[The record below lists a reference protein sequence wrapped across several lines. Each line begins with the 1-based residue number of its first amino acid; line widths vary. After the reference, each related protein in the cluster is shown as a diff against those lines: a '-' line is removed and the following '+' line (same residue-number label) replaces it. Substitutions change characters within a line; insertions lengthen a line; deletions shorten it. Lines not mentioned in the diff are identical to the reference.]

1 MQMGGN
7 EMLSLGIA
15 LLTTIVVAWLIIK
28 RMKPQAVLFAGGIFL
43 LVVAILMGVPL
54 LDAKK
59 STGFVWFDIFKFMED
74 TFSTRAAGI
83 GLMIMTVGGFA
94 KYMDYIGA
102 SRSLVHLASKPLSM
116 IRSPYLLLAVS
127 YIIGQLL
134 NIVIPSAAGLCVLLM
149 ATMYP
154 VLVNLGVSRLS
165 AAAVV
170 ATTPCLDLGP
180 ASGTAVF
187 AAKTAEMDVADYFVG
202 EQLPIAVVT
211 MAAISIS
218 HYFVQRYFDRKEGL
232 EAKVLQTASDH
243 DEQELPPTI
252 YALLPLVPIILVLVF
267 SKLCI
272 SSIKMPVV
280 TAMIISIFL
289 AMMMEL
295 IRTRKPKAVC
305 KSIQVFFDGMGHLFA
320 TVVTLIVAG
329 ETFAFG
335 LTKIGAIDLI
345 IQGAQSS
352 GFGIIGITL
361 VMTVIV
367 AVSAV
372 IMGSG
377 NASFYSFGA
386 LVPDVA
392 KGLSMLPST
401 MITPMQMAASI
412 ARSASPIAA
421 AVVAVAGVADVSPV
435 DLVKRTAIPMGVAL
449 VVSFIM
455 AVIL

>member
-1 MQMGGN
+1 
-7 EMLSLGIA
+7 MLSLVVA

-43 LVVAILMGVPL
+43 LAVAILMGYPV

-59 STGFVWFDIFKFMED
+59 STGLSWFDIFKFIED
-74 TFSTRAAGI
+74 VFSNRAAGI

-102 SRSLVHLASKPLSM
+102 SRSLVYIASKPLSM
-116 IRSPYLLLAVS
+116 VKSPYVLLGIS

-180 ASGTAVF
+180 ASGSAVF
-187 AAKTAEMDVADYFVG
+187 AAKTAGLDVADYFVA
-202 EQLPIAVVT
+202 EQIPIAVVT
-211 MAAISIS
+211 MVTIAVS

-232 EAKVLQTASDH
+232 EPQKLQAVSAHESET
-243 DEQELPPTI
+243 ENLPPKI
-252 YALLPLVPIILVLVF
+252 YALLPMIPIIFVLVF
-267 SKLCI
+267 SKLGI
-272 SSIKMPVV
+272 SSIKMSVV
-280 TAMIISIFL
+280 TAMIISIFI
-289 AMMMEL
+289 AMILEV
-295 IRTRKPKAVC
+295 IRTRRPMEVC
-305 KSIQVFFDGMGHLFA
+305 KNIQVFFDGMVHLFA

-329 ETFAFG
+329 ETFAYG
-335 LTKIGAIDLI
+335 LTKIGAIDMI
-345 IQGAQSS
+345 IKGAQGS
-352 GFGIIGITL
+352 GFGAIGVTL
-361 VMTVIV
+361 IMTLIV
-367 AVSAV
+367 AIAAV

-377 NASFYSFGA
+377 NAPFYSFGA
-386 LVPDVA
+386 LVPDIA
-392 KGLSMLPST
+392 KGLSMMPAV
-401 MITPMQMAASI
+401 MITPMQMASSI
-412 ARSASPIAA
+412 ARSASPITA

-435 DLVKRTAIPMGVAL
+435 DLVKRTAIPMGIAL
-449 VVSFIM
+449 VVSFLM
-455 AVIL
+455 AVIF

>member
-1 MQMGGN
+1 
-7 EMLSLGIA
+7 MLSLGIA
-15 LLTTIVVAWLIIK
+15 LLTTIVVAWLIVK
-28 RMKPQAVLFAGGIFL
+28 RMKPQAVLFAGGFFL
-43 LVVAILMGVPL
+43 LAVAILMGVPL

-59 STGFVWFDIFKFMED
+59 STGLVWFDIFKFVED

-102 SRSLVHLASKPLSM
+102 SRSLVHLASKPLSL

-154 VLVNLGVSRLS
+154 VLVSLGVSRLS

-187 AAKTAEMDVADYFVG
+187 AAKTADLDVADYFVG

-218 HYFVQRYFDRKEGL
+218 HYFIQRYFDRKEGV
-232 EAKVLQTASDH
+232 EAKVLQAAPVQEG
-243 DEQELPPTI
+243 EQLPPSI
-252 YALLPLVPIILVLVF
+252 YALLPMVPIILVLMF

-272 SSIKMPVV
+272 TSIKMPVV
-280 TAMIISIFL
+280 TAMIISVFL
-289 AMMMEL
+289 AMLMEL
-295 IRTRKPKAVC
+295 IRTRHPKEVC

-320 TVVTLIVAG
+320 TVITLIVAG

-352 GFGIIGITL
+352 GFGAVGVTL
-361 VMTVIV
+361 IMTIIV
-367 AVSAV
+367 AVAAI

-377 NASFYSFGA
+377 NAPFYSFGA
-386 LVPDVA
+386 LVPDIA
-392 KGLSMLPST
+392 KGLSMLPAT
-401 MITPMQMAASI
+401 MITPMQMASSI
-412 ARSASPIAA
+412 ARSASPITA

-435 DLVKRTAIPMGVAL
+435 DIAKRTAIPMGIAL
-449 VVSFIM
+449 LVSFLM

>member
-1 MQMGGN
+1 
-7 EMLSLGIA
+7 MLSLVVA

-43 LVVAILMGVPL
+43 LAVAILMGYPV

-59 STGFVWFDIFKFMED
+59 STGLSCFDIFKFIED
-74 TFSTRAAGI
+74 VFSNRAAGI

-102 SRSLVHLASKPLSM
+102 SRSLVYIASKPLSM
-116 IRSPYLLLAVS
+116 VKSPYVLLGIS

-180 ASGTAVF
+180 ASGSAVF
-187 AAKTAEMDVADYFVG
+187 AAKTAGLDVADYFVA
-202 EQLPIAVVT
+202 EQIPIAVVT
-211 MAAISIS
+211 MVAIAVS

-232 EAKVLQTASDH
+232 EPQKLQAVSAHESET
-243 DEQELPPTI
+243 ENLPPKI
-252 YALLPLVPIILVLVF
+252 YALLPMIPIIFVLVF
-267 SKLCI
+267 SKLGI
-272 SSIKMPVV
+272 SSIKMSVV
-280 TAMIISIFL
+280 TAMIISIFI
-289 AMMMEL
+289 AMILEV
-295 IRTRKPKAVC
+295 IRTRRPMEVC
-305 KSIQVFFDGMGHLFA
+305 KNIQVFFDGMGHLFA

-329 ETFAFG
+329 ETFAYG
-335 LTKIGAIDLI
+335 LTKIGAIDMI
-345 IQGAQSS
+345 IKGAQGS
-352 GFGIIGITL
+352 GFGAIGVTL
-361 VMTVIV
+361 IMTLIV
-367 AVSAV
+367 AIAAV

-377 NASFYSFGA
+377 NAPFYSFGA
-386 LVPDVA
+386 LVPDIA
-392 KGLSMLPST
+392 KGLSMMPAV
-401 MITPMQMAASI
+401 MITPMQMASSI
-412 ARSASPIAA
+412 ARSASPITA

-435 DLVKRTAIPMGVAL
+435 DLVKRTAIPMGIAL
-449 VVSFIM
+449 VVSFLM
-455 AVIL
+455 AVIF

>member
-1 MQMGGN
+1 
-7 EMLSLGIA
+7 MLSLGIA
-15 LLTTIVVAWLIIK
+15 LLTTIVVAWLIIN

-202 EQLPIAVVT
+202 EQIPIAVVT

-218 HYFVQRYFDRKEGL
+218 HYFIQRYFDRKEGL
-232 EAKVLQTASDH
+232 EAKVLQTAPDY
-243 DEQELPPTI
+243 DKEELPPVI

-295 IRTRKPKAVC
+295 IRTRQPKEVC

-345 IQGAQSS
+345 VQGAQSS
-352 GFGIIGITL
+352 GFGAIGVTL

-367 AVSAV
+367 SMSAI

-377 NASFYSFGA
+377 NAPFYSFGA
-386 LVPDVA
+386 LVPDIA
-392 KGLSMLPST
+392 KGLSILPVS
-401 MITPMQMAASI
+401 MIAPMQMAASI
-412 ARSASPIAA
+412 ARSVSPITA
-421 AVVAVAGVADVSPV
+421 AVVAVAGVANVSPV
-435 DLVKRTAIPMGVAL
+435 DLVKRTAIPMGIAL
-449 VVSFIM
+449 LVSFIM
-455 AVIL
+455 AWIL

>member
-1 MQMGGN
+1 
-7 EMLSLGIA
+7 MLSLGIA
-15 LLTTIVVAWLIIK
+15 LLTTIIVAWLIVK
-28 RMKPQAVLFAGGIFL
+28 RMKPQAVLFAGGFFL
-43 LVVAILMGVPL
+43 LAVAILMGVPL

-59 STGFVWFDIFKFMED
+59 STGLVWFDIFKFVED

-102 SRSLVHLASKPLSM
+102 SRSLVHLASKPLSL

-154 VLVNLGVSRLS
+154 VLVSLGVSRLS

-187 AAKTAEMDVADYFVG
+187 AAKTADLDVADYFVG
-202 EQLPIAVVT
+202 EQIPIAVVT

-218 HYFVQRYFDRKEGL
+218 HYFIQRYFDRKEGV
-232 EAKVLQTASDH
+232 EAKVLQAAPVQEG
-243 DEQELPPTI
+243 EQLPPSI
-252 YALLPLVPIILVLVF
+252 YALLPMVPIILVLMF

-272 SSIKMPVV
+272 TSIKMPVV
-280 TAMIISIFL
+280 TAMIISVFL
-289 AMMMEL
+289 AMLMEL
-295 IRTRKPKAVC
+295 IRTRHPKEVC

-320 TVVTLIVAG
+320 TVITLIVAG

-352 GFGIIGITL
+352 GFGAVGVTL
-361 VMTVIV
+361 IMTIIV
-367 AVSAV
+367 AVAAI

-377 NASFYSFGA
+377 NAPFYSFGA
-386 LVPDVA
+386 LVPDIA
-392 KGLSMLPST
+392 KGLSMLPAT
-401 MITPMQMAASI
+401 MITPMQMASSI
-412 ARSASPIAA
+412 ARSASPITA

-435 DLVKRTAIPMGVAL
+435 DIVKRTAIPMGIAL
-449 VVSFIM
+449 LVSFLM

>member
-1 MQMGGN
+1 
-7 EMLSLGIA
+7 MLSLGIA
-15 LLTTIVVAWLIIK
+15 LLTTIVVAWLIVK
-28 RMKPQAVLFAGGIFL
+28 RMKPQAVLFAGGFFL
-43 LVVAILMGVPL
+43 LAVAILMGVPL

-59 STGFVWFDIFKFMED
+59 STGLVWFDIFKFVED

-102 SRSLVHLASKPLSM
+102 SRSLVHLASKPLSL

-154 VLVNLGVSRLS
+154 VLVSLGVSRLS

-187 AAKTAEMDVADYFVG
+187 AAKTADLDVADYFVG
-202 EQLPIAVVT
+202 EQIPIAVVT

-218 HYFVQRYFDRKEGL
+218 HYFIQRYFDRKEGV
-232 EAKVLQTASDH
+232 EAKVLQAAPVQEG
-243 DEQELPPTI
+243 EQLPPSI
-252 YALLPLVPIILVLVF
+252 YALLPMVPIILVLMF

-272 SSIKMPVV
+272 TSIKMPVV
-280 TAMIISIFL
+280 TAMIISVFL
-289 AMMMEL
+289 AMLMEL
-295 IRTRKPKAVC
+295 IRTRHPKEVC

-320 TVVTLIVAG
+320 TVITLIVAG

-352 GFGIIGITL
+352 GFGAVGVTL
-361 VMTVIV
+361 IMTIIV
-367 AVSAV
+367 AIAAI

-377 NASFYSFGA
+377 NAPFYSFGA
-386 LVPDVA
+386 LVPDIA
-392 KGLSMLPST
+392 KGLSMLPVT
-401 MITPMQMAASI
+401 MITPMQMASSI
-412 ARSASPIAA
+412 ARSASPITA

-435 DLVKRTAIPMGVAL
+435 DIVKRTAIPMGIAL
-449 VVSFIM
+449 LVSFLM

>member
-1 MQMGGN
+1 
-7 EMLSLGIA
+7 MLSLVVA

-43 LVVAILMGVPL
+43 LAVAILMGYPV

-59 STGFVWFDIFKFMED
+59 STGLSWFDIFKFIED
-74 TFSTRAAGI
+74 VFSNRAAGI

-102 SRSLVHLASKPLSM
+102 SRSLVYIASKPLSM
-116 IRSPYLLLAVS
+116 VKSPYVLLGIS

-180 ASGTAVF
+180 ASGSAVF
-187 AAKTAEMDVADYFVG
+187 AAKTAGLDVADYFVA
-202 EQLPIAVVT
+202 EQIPIAVVT
-211 MAAISIS
+211 MVTIAVS

-232 EAKVLQTASDH
+232 EPQKLQAVSAHESET
-243 DEQELPPTI
+243 ENLPPKI
-252 YALLPLVPIILVLVF
+252 YALLPMIPIIFVLVF
-267 SKLCI
+267 SKLGI
-272 SSIKMPVV
+272 SSIKMSVV
-280 TAMIISIFL
+280 TAMIISIFI
-289 AMMMEL
+289 AMILEV
-295 IRTRKPKAVC
+295 IRTRRPMEVC
-305 KSIQVFFDGMGHLFA
+305 KNIQVFFDGMGHLFA

-329 ETFAFG
+329 ETFAYG
-335 LTKIGAIDLI
+335 LTKIGAIDMI
-345 IQGAQSS
+345 IKGAQGS
-352 GFGIIGITL
+352 GFGVIGVTL
-361 VMTVIV
+361 IMTLIV
-367 AVSAV
+367 AIAAV

-377 NASFYSFGA
+377 NAPFYSFGA
-386 LVPDVA
+386 LVPDIA
-392 KGLSMLPST
+392 KGLSMMPAV
-401 MITPMQMAASI
+401 MITPMQMASSI
-412 ARSASPIAA
+412 ARSASPITA

-435 DLVKRTAIPMGVAL
+435 DLVKRTAIPMGIAL
-449 VVSFIM
+449 VVSFLM
-455 AVIL
+455 AVIF

>member
-1 MQMGGN
+1 
-7 EMLSLGIA
+7 MLSLVVA

-43 LVVAILMGVPL
+43 LAVAILMGYPV

-59 STGFVWFDIFKFMED
+59 STGLSWFDIFKFIED
-74 TFSTRAAGI
+74 VFSNRAAGI

-102 SRSLVHLASKPLSM
+102 SRSLVYIASKPLSM
-116 IRSPYLLLAVS
+116 VKSPYVLLGIS

-180 ASGTAVF
+180 ASGSAVF
-187 AAKTAEMDVADYFVG
+187 AAKTAGLDVADYFVA
-202 EQLPIAVVT
+202 EQIPIAVVT
-211 MAAISIS
+211 MVAIAVS

-232 EAKVLQTASDH
+232 EPQKLQAVSAHESET
-243 DEQELPPTI
+243 ENLPPKI
-252 YALLPLVPIILVLVF
+252 YALLPMIPIIFVLVF
-267 SKLCI
+267 SKLGI
-272 SSIKMPVV
+272 SSIKMSVV
-280 TAMIISIFL
+280 TAMIISIFI
-289 AMMMEL
+289 AMILEV
-295 IRTRKPKAVC
+295 IRTRRPMEVC
-305 KSIQVFFDGMGHLFA
+305 KNIQVFFDGMGHLFA

-329 ETFAFG
+329 ETFAYG
-335 LTKIGAIDLI
+335 LTKIGAIDMI
-345 IQGAQSS
+345 IKGAQGS
-352 GFGIIGITL
+352 GFGTIGVTL
-361 VMTVIV
+361 IMTLIV
-367 AVSAV
+367 AIAAV

-377 NASFYSFGA
+377 NAPFYSFGA
-386 LVPDVA
+386 LVPDIA
-392 KGLSMLPST
+392 KGLSMMPAA
-401 MITPMQMAASI
+401 MITPMQMASSI
-412 ARSASPIAA
+412 ARSASPITA

-435 DLVKRTAIPMGVAL
+435 DLVKRTAIPMGIAL
-449 VVSFIM
+449 VVSFLM
-455 AVIL
+455 AVIF

>member
-1 MQMGGN
+1 
-7 EMLSLGIA
+7 MLSLVVA

-43 LVVAILMGVPL
+43 LAVAILMGYPV

-59 STGFVWFDIFKFMED
+59 STGLSWFDIFKFIED
-74 TFSTRAAGI
+74 VFSNRAAGI

-102 SRSLVHLASKPLSM
+102 SRSLVYIASKPLSM
-116 IRSPYLLLAVS
+116 VKSPYVLLVIS

-180 ASGTAVF
+180 ASGSAVF
-187 AAKTAEMDVADYFVG
+187 AAKTAGLDVADYFVA
-202 EQLPIAVVT
+202 EQIPIAVVT
-211 MAAISIS
+211 MVTIAVS

-232 EAKVLQTASDH
+232 EPQKLQAVSAHESET
-243 DEQELPPTI
+243 ENLPPKI
-252 YALLPLVPIILVLVF
+252 YALLPMIPIIFVLVF
-267 SKLCI
+267 SKLGI
-272 SSIKMPVV
+272 SSIKMSVV
-280 TAMIISIFL
+280 TAMIISIFI
-289 AMMMEL
+289 AMILEV
-295 IRTRKPKAVC
+295 IRTRRPMEVC
-305 KSIQVFFDGMGHLFA
+305 KNIQVFFDGMGHLFA

-329 ETFAFG
+329 ETFAYG
-335 LTKIGAIDLI
+335 LTKIGAIDMI
-345 IQGAQSS
+345 IKGAQGS
-352 GFGIIGITL
+352 GFGAIGVTL
-361 VMTVIV
+361 IMTLIV
-367 AVSAV
+367 AIAAV

-377 NASFYSFGA
+377 NAPFYSFGA
-386 LVPDVA
+386 LVPDIA
-392 KGLSMLPST
+392 KGLSMMPAV
-401 MITPMQMAASI
+401 MITPMQMASSI
-412 ARSASPIAA
+412 ARSASPITA

-435 DLVKRTAIPMGVAL
+435 DLVKRTAIPMGIAL
-449 VVSFIM
+449 VVSFLM
-455 AVIL
+455 AVIF

>member
-1 MQMGGN
+1 
-7 EMLSLGIA
+7 MLSLVVA

-43 LVVAILMGVPL
+43 LAVAILMGYPV

-59 STGFVWFDIFKFMED
+59 STGLSWFDIFKFIED
-74 TFSTRAAGI
+74 VFSNRAAGI

-102 SRSLVHLASKPLSM
+102 SRSLVYIASKPLSM
-116 IRSPYLLLAVS
+116 VKSPYVLLGIS

-180 ASGTAVF
+180 ASGSAVF
-187 AAKTAEMDVADYFVG
+187 AAKTAGLDVADYFVA
-202 EQLPIAVVT
+202 EQIPIAVVT
-211 MAAISIS
+211 MVAIAVS

-232 EAKVLQTASDH
+232 EPQKLQAVSAHESET
-243 DEQELPPTI
+243 ENLPPKI
-252 YALLPLVPIILVLVF
+252 YALLPMIPIIFVLVF
-267 SKLCI
+267 SKLGI
-272 SSIKMPVV
+272 SSIKMSVV
-280 TAMIISIFL
+280 TAMIISIFI
-289 AMMMEL
+289 AMILEV
-295 IRTRKPKAVC
+295 IRTRRPMEVC
-305 KSIQVFFDGMGHLFA
+305 KNIQVFFDGMGHLFA

-329 ETFAFG
+329 ETFAYG
-335 LTKIGAIDLI
+335 LTKIGAIDMI
-345 IQGAQSS
+345 IKGAQGS
-352 GFGIIGITL
+352 GFGAIGVTL
-361 VMTVIV
+361 IMTLIV
-367 AVSAV
+367 AIAAV

-377 NASFYSFGA
+377 NAPFYSFGA
-386 LVPDVA
+386 LVPDIA
-392 KGLSMLPST
+392 KGLSMMPAA
-401 MITPMQMAASI
+401 MITPMQMASSI
-412 ARSASPIAA
+412 ARSASPIMA

-435 DLVKRTAIPMGVAL
+435 DLVKRTAIPMGIAL
-449 VVSFIM
+449 VVSFLM
-455 AVIL
+455 AVIF

>member
-1 MQMGGN
+1 
-7 EMLSLGIA
+7 MLSLVVA

-43 LVVAILMGVPL
+43 LAVAILMGYPV

-59 STGFVWFDIFKFMED
+59 STGLSWFDIFKFIED
-74 TFSTRAAGI
+74 VFSNRAAGI

-102 SRSLVHLASKPLSM
+102 SRSLVYIASKPLSM
-116 IRSPYLLLAVS
+116 VKSPYVLLGIS

-180 ASGTAVF
+180 ASGSAVF
-187 AAKTAEMDVADYFVG
+187 AAKTAGLDVADYFVA
-202 EQLPIAVVT
+202 EQIPIAIVT
-211 MAAISIS
+211 MVTIAVS

-232 EAKVLQTASDH
+232 EPQKLQAVSAHESET
-243 DEQELPPTI
+243 ENLPPKI
-252 YALLPLVPIILVLVF
+252 YALLPMIPIIFVLVF
-267 SKLCI
+267 SKLGI
-272 SSIKMPVV
+272 SSIKMSVV
-280 TAMIISIFL
+280 TAMIISIFI
-289 AMMMEL
+289 AMILEV
-295 IRTRKPKAVC
+295 IRTRRPMEVC
-305 KSIQVFFDGMGHLFA
+305 KNIQVFFDGMGHLFA

-329 ETFAFG
+329 ETFAYG
-335 LTKIGAIDLI
+335 LTKIGAIDMI
-345 IQGAQSS
+345 IKGAQGS
-352 GFGIIGITL
+352 GFGAIGVTL
-361 VMTVIV
+361 IMTLIV
-367 AVSAV
+367 AIAAV

-377 NASFYSFGA
+377 NAPFYSFGA
-386 LVPDVA
+386 LVPDIA
-392 KGLSMLPST
+392 KGLSMMPAV
-401 MITPMQMAASI
+401 MITPMQMASSI
-412 ARSASPIAA
+412 ARSASPITA

-435 DLVKRTAIPMGVAL
+435 DLVKRTAIPMGIAL
-449 VVSFIM
+449 VVSFLM
-455 AVIL
+455 AVIF

>member
-1 MQMGGN
+1 
-7 EMLSLGIA
+7 MLSLVVA

-43 LVVAILMGVPL
+43 LAVAILMGYPV

-59 STGFVWFDIFKFMED
+59 STGLSWFDIFKFIED
-74 TFSTRAAGI
+74 VFSNRAAGI

-102 SRSLVHLASKPLSM
+102 SRSLVYIASKPLSM
-116 IRSPYLLLAVS
+116 VKSPYVLLGIS

-180 ASGTAVF
+180 ASGSAVF
-187 AAKTAEMDVADYFVG
+187 AAKTAG
-202 EQLPIAVVT
+202 QIPIAVVT
-211 MAAISIS
+211 MVTIAVS

-232 EAKVLQTASDH
+232 EPQKLQAVSAHESET
-243 DEQELPPTI
+243 ENLPPKI
-252 YALLPLVPIILVLVF
+252 YALLPMIPIIFVLVF
-267 SKLCI
+267 SKLGI
-272 SSIKMPVV
+272 SSIKMSVV
-280 TAMIISIFL
+280 TAMIISIFI
-289 AMMMEL
+289 AMILEV
-295 IRTRKPKAVC
+295 IRTRRPMEVC
-305 KSIQVFFDGMGHLFA
+305 KNIQVFFDGMGHLFA

-329 ETFAFG
+329 ETFAYG
-335 LTKIGAIDLI
+335 LTKIGAIDMI
-345 IQGAQSS
+345 IKGAQGS
-352 GFGIIGITL
+352 GFGAIGVTL
-361 VMTVIV
+361 IMTLIV
-367 AVSAV
+367 AIAAV

-377 NASFYSFGA
+377 NAPFYSFGA
-386 LVPDVA
+386 LVPDIA
-392 KGLSMLPST
+392 KGLSMMPAV
-401 MITPMQMAASI
+401 MITPMQMASSI
-412 ARSASPIAA
+412 ARSASPITA

-435 DLVKRTAIPMGVAL
+435 DLVKRTAIPMGIAL
-449 VVSFIM
+449 VVSFLM
-455 AVIL
+455 AVIF

>member
-1 MQMGGN
+1 
-7 EMLSLGIA
+7 MLSLVVA

-43 LVVAILMGVPL
+43 LAVAILMGYPV

-59 STGFVWFDIFKFMED
+59 STGLSWFDIFKFIED
-74 TFSTRAAGI
+74 VFSNRAAGI

-102 SRSLVHLASKPLSM
+102 SRSLVYIASKPLSM
-116 IRSPYLLLAVS
+116 VKSPYVLLGIS

-180 ASGTAVF
+180 ASGSAVF
-187 AAKTAEMDVADYFVG
+187 AAKTAGLDVADYFVA
-202 EQLPIAVVT
+202 EQIPIAVVT
-211 MAAISIS
+211 MVTIAVS

-232 EAKVLQTASDH
+232 EPQKLQAVSAHESET
-243 DEQELPPTI
+243 ENLPPKI
-252 YALLPLVPIILVLVF
+252 YALLPMIPIIFVLVF
-267 SKLCI
+267 SKLGI
-272 SSIKMPVV
+272 SSIKMSVV
-280 TAMIISIFL
+280 TVMIISIFI
-289 AMMMEL
+289 AMILEV
-295 IRTRKPKAVC
+295 IRTRRPMEVC
-305 KSIQVFFDGMGHLFA
+305 KNIQVFFDGMGHLFA

-329 ETFAFG
+329 ETFAYG
-335 LTKIGAIDLI
+335 LTKIGAIDMI
-345 IQGAQSS
+345 IKGAQGS
-352 GFGIIGITL
+352 GFGAIGVTL
-361 VMTVIV
+361 IMTLIV
-367 AVSAV
+367 AIAAV

-377 NASFYSFGA
+377 NAPFYSFGA
-386 LVPDVA
+386 LVPDIA
-392 KGLSMLPST
+392 KGLSMMPAV
-401 MITPMQMAASI
+401 MITPMQMASSI
-412 ARSASPIAA
+412 ARSASPITA

-435 DLVKRTAIPMGVAL
+435 DLVKRTAIPMGIAL
-449 VVSFIM
+449 VVSFLM
-455 AVIL
+455 AVIF

>member
-1 MQMGGN
+1 
-7 EMLSLGIA
+7 MLSLGIA
-15 LLTTIVVAWLIIK
+15 LLTTIVVAWLIIN

-202 EQLPIAVVT
+202 EQIPVAVVT

-218 HYFVQRYFDRKEGL
+218 HYFIQRYFDRKEGL
-232 EAKVLQTASDH
+232 EAKVLQTAPDY
-243 DEQELPPTI
+243 DKEKLPPVI

-295 IRTRKPKAVC
+295 IRTRQPKEVC

-345 IQGAQSS
+345 VQGAQSS
-352 GFGIIGITL
+352 GFGAIGVTL

-367 AVSAV
+367 SMSAI

-377 NASFYSFGA
+377 NAPFYSFGA
-386 LVPDVA
+386 LVPDIA
-392 KGLSMLPST
+392 KGLSILPVS

-412 ARSASPIAA
+412 ARSASPITA
-421 AVVAVAGVADVSPV
+421 AVVAVAGVANVSPV
-435 DLVKRTAIPMGVAL
+435 DLVKRTAIPMGIAL
-449 VVSFIM
+449 LVSFIM
-455 AVIL
+455 AGIL

>member
-1 MQMGGN
+1 
-7 EMLSLGIA
+7 MLSLVVA

-43 LVVAILMGVPL
+43 LAVAILMGYPV

-59 STGFVWFDIFKFMED
+59 STGLSWFDIFKFIED
-74 TFSTRAAGI
+74 VFSNRAAGI

-102 SRSLVHLASKPLSM
+102 SRSLVYIASKPLSM
-116 IRSPYLLLAVS
+116 VKSPYVLLGIS

-180 ASGTAVF
+180 ASGSAVF
-187 AAKTAEMDVADYFVG
+187 AAKTAGLDVADYFVAK
-202 EQLPIAVVT
+202 QIPIAVVT
-211 MAAISIS
+211 MVAIAVS

-232 EAKVLQTASDH
+232 EPQKLQAVSAHESET
-243 DEQELPPTI
+243 ENLPPKI
-252 YALLPLVPIILVLVF
+252 YALLPMIPIIFVLVF
-267 SKLCI
+267 SKLGI
-272 SSIKMPVV
+272 SSIKMSVV
-280 TAMIISIFL
+280 TAMIISIFI
-289 AMMMEL
+289 AMILEV
-295 IRTRKPKAVC
+295 IRTRRPMEVC
-305 KSIQVFFDGMGHLFA
+305 KNIQVFFDGMGHLFA

-329 ETFAFG
+329 ETFAYG
-335 LTKIGAIDLI
+335 LTKIGAIDMI
-345 IQGAQSS
+345 IKGAQGS
-352 GFGIIGITL
+352 GFGAIGVTL
-361 VMTVIV
+361 IMTLIV
-367 AVSAV
+367 AIAAV

-377 NASFYSFGA
+377 NAPFYSFGA
-386 LVPDVA
+386 LVPDIA
-392 KGLSMLPST
+392 KGLSMMPAA
-401 MITPMQMAASI
+401 MITPMQMASSI
-412 ARSASPIAA
+412 ARSASPITA

-435 DLVKRTAIPMGVAL
+435 DLVKRTAIPMGIAL
-449 VVSFIM
+449 VVSFLM
-455 AVIL
+455 AVIF

>member
-1 MQMGGN
+1 
-7 EMLSLGIA
+7 MLSLGIA
-15 LLTTIVVAWLIIK
+15 LLTTIVVAWLIVK
-28 RMKPQAVLFAGGIFL
+28 RMKPQAVLFAGGFFL
-43 LVVAILMGVPL
+43 LAVAILMGVPL

-59 STGFVWFDIFKFMED
+59 STGLVWFDIFKFVED

-102 SRSLVHLASKPLSM
+102 SRSLVHLASKPLSL

-154 VLVNLGVSRLS
+154 VLVSLGVSRLS

-187 AAKTAEMDVADYFVG
+187 AAKTADLDVADYFVG
-202 EQLPIAVVT
+202 EQIPIAVVT

-218 HYFVQRYFDRKEGL
+218 HYFIQRYFDRKEGV
-232 EAKVLQTASDH
+232 EAKVLQAAPVQEG
-243 DEQELPPTI
+243 EQLPPSI
-252 YALLPLVPIILVLVF
+252 YALLPMVPIILVLMF

-272 SSIKMPVV
+272 TSIKMPVV
-280 TAMIISIFL
+280 TAMIISVFL
-289 AMMMEL
+289 AMLMEL
-295 IRTRKPKAVC
+295 IRTRHPKEVC

-320 TVVTLIVAG
+320 TVITLIVAG

-352 GFGIIGITL
+352 GFGAVGVTL
-361 VMTVIV
+361 IMTIIV
-367 AVSAV
+367 AVAAI

-377 NASFYSFGA
+377 NAPFYSFGA
-386 LVPDVA
+386 LVPDIA
-392 KGLSMLPST
+392 KGLSMLPAT
-401 MITPMQMAASI
+401 MITPMQMASSI
-412 ARSASPIAA
+412 ARSASPITA

-435 DLVKRTAIPMGVAL
+435 DIVKRTAIHMGIAL
-449 VVSFIM
+449 LVSFLM

>member
-1 MQMGGN
+1 
-7 EMLSLGIA
+7 MLSLVVA

-43 LVVAILMGVPL
+43 LAVAILMGYPV

-59 STGFVWFDIFKFMED
+59 STGLSWFDIFKFIED
-74 TFSTRAAGI
+74 VFSNRAAGI

-102 SRSLVHLASKPLSM
+102 SRSLVYIASKPLSM
-116 IRSPYLLLAVS
+116 VKSPYVLLGIS

-180 ASGTAVF
+180 ASGSAVF
-187 AAKTAEMDVADYFVG
+187 AAKTAGLDVADYFVA
-202 EQLPIAVVT
+202 EQIPIAVVT
-211 MAAISIS
+211 MVTIAVS

-232 EAKVLQTASDH
+232 EPQKLQAVSAHESET
-243 DEQELPPTI
+243 ENLPPKI
-252 YALLPLVPIILVLVF
+252 YALLPMIPIIFVLVF
-267 SKLCI
+267 SKLGI
-272 SSIKMPVV
+272 SSIKMSVV
-280 TAMIISIFL
+280 TAMIISIFI
-289 AMMMEL
+289 AMILEVIHTRRPME
-295 IRTRKPKAVC
+295 VC
-305 KSIQVFFDGMGHLFA
+305 KNIQVFFDGMGHLFA

-329 ETFAFG
+329 ETFAYG
-335 LTKIGAIDLI
+335 LTKIGAIDMI
-345 IQGAQSS
+345 IKGAQGS
-352 GFGIIGITL
+352 GFGAIGVTL
-361 VMTVIV
+361 IMTLIV
-367 AVSAV
+367 AIAAV

-377 NASFYSFGA
+377 NAPFYSFGA
-386 LVPDVA
+386 LVPDIA
-392 KGLSMLPST
+392 KGLSMMPAV
-401 MITPMQMAASI
+401 MITPMQMASSI
-412 ARSASPIAA
+412 ARSASPITA

-435 DLVKRTAIPMGVAL
+435 DLVKRTAIPMGIAL
-449 VVSFIM
+449 VVSFLM
-455 AVIL
+455 AVIF

>member
-1 MQMGGN
+1 
-7 EMLSLGIA
+7 MLSLGIA

-28 RMKPQAVLFAGGIFL
+28 RMKPQAVLFAGGFFL
-43 LVVAILMGVPL
+43 LAVAILMGVPL

-59 STGFVWFDIFKFMED
+59 STGLVWFDIFKFVED

-102 SRSLVHLASKPLSM
+102 SRSLVHLASKPLSL

-154 VLVNLGVSRLS
+154 VLVSLGVSRLS

-187 AAKTAEMDVADYFVG
+187 AAKTADLDVADYFVG
-202 EQLPIAVVT
+202 EQIPIAVVT

-218 HYFVQRYFDRKEGL
+218 HYFIQRYFDHKEGV
-232 EAKVLQTASDH
+232 EAKVLQVAPVQEG
-243 DEQELPPTI
+243 EQLPPSI
-252 YALLPLVPIILVLVF
+252 YALLPMVPIILVLMF

-272 SSIKMPVV
+272 TSIKMPVV
-280 TAMIISIFL
+280 TAMIISVFL
-289 AMMMEL
+289 AMLMEL
-295 IRTRKPKAVC
+295 IRTRHPKEVC

-320 TVVTLIVAG
+320 TVITLIVAG

-352 GFGIIGITL
+352 GFGAVGVTL
-361 VMTVIV
+361 IMTIIV
-367 AVSAV
+367 AVAAI

-377 NASFYSFGA
+377 NAPFYSFGA
-386 LVPDVA
+386 LVPDIA
-392 KGLSMLPST
+392 KGLSMLPAT
-401 MITPMQMAASI
+401 MITPMQMASSI
-412 ARSASPIAA
+412 ARSASPITA

-435 DLVKRTAIPMGVAL
+435 DIVKRTAIPMGIAL
-449 VVSFIM
+449 LVSFLM

>member
-1 MQMGGN
+1 
-7 EMLSLGIA
+7 
-15 LLTTIVVAWLIIK
+15 
-28 RMKPQAVLFAGGIFL
+28 
-43 LVVAILMGVPL
+43 
-54 LDAKK
+54 
-59 STGFVWFDIFKFMED
+59 MED

-202 EQLPIAVVT
+202 EQIPIAVVT

-218 HYFVQRYFDRKEGL
+218 HYFIQRYFDRKEGL
-232 EAKVLQTASDH
+232 EAQVLQTAPDY
-243 DEQELPPTI
+243 DKEELPPVI

-295 IRTRKPKAVC
+295 IRTRQPKEVC

-345 IQGAQSS
+345 VQGAQSS
-352 GFGIIGITL
+352 GFGAIGVTL

-367 AVSAV
+367 SMSAI

-377 NASFYSFGA
+377 NAPFYSFGP
-386 LVPDVA
+386 LVPDIA
-392 KGLSMLPST
+392 KGLSILPVS

-412 ARSASPIAA
+412 ARSASPITA
-421 AVVAVAGVADVSPV
+421 AVVAVAGVANVSPV
-435 DLVKRTAIPMGVAL
+435 DLVKRTAIPMGIAL
-449 VVSFIM
+449 LVSFIM
-455 AVIL
+455 AGIL